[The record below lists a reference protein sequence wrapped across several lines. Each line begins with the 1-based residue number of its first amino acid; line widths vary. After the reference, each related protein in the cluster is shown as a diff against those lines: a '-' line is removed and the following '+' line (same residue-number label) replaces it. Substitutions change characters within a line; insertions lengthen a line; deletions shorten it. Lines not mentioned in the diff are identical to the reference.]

1 MHQGD
6 NNHYVNT
13 GLDYDLGIKS
23 GFMQMQAEHEGE
35 TGSDVS
41 HGRPVEQLLI
51 IVRRADELLCPA
63 VEIQY
68 QEKQRQRAS
77 VIIKQAQVLPAKILL
92 ARVQCRYFSL
102 GFYGF
107 FPSPVD
113 AVCNKMIRYLR

>member
-6 NNHYVNT
+6 NNHDVNT
-13 GLDYDLGIKS
+13 GLDYDLGVKS
-23 GFMQMQAEHEGE
+23 GLMQMQAEHENE

-41 HGRPVEQLLI
+41 HRRPVEQQLI
-51 IVRRADELLCPA
+51 IVRSANELLCPA

-77 VIIKQAQVLPAKILL
+77 VIIKQAQVLPAGILL
-92 ARVQCRYFSL
+92 AGFKCRFISL

-107 FPSPVD
+107 FPSPIG

>member
-6 NNHYVNT
+6 NNYDVNT
-13 GLDYDLGIKS
+13 DLDYDLGIKP
-23 GFMQMQAEHEGE
+23 GFVQMQAEHEGE
-35 TGSDVS
+35 AGSDVS
-41 HGRPVEQLLI
+41 HRRPVEQLLI

-92 ARVQCRYFSL
+92 ARFQSRYISL